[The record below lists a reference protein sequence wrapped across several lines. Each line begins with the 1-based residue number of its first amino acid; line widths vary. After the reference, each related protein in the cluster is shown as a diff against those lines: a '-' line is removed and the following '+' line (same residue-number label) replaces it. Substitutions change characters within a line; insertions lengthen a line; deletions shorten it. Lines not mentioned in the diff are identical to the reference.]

1 MRIFNIT
8 FNHLKLYY
16 FGLILTAICLP
27 LSRFAI
33 SVSMIFLIS
42 NWILEW
48 DFKRKWGEIK
58 ANPSAERAGKSILIF
73 TGIFLIHFLWL
84 INTSNF
90 KYAFHDL
97 GNKAILLLFPIIIG
111 TSKKLSIQQ
120 IKKILI
126 WFSLAVVVSTI
137 ISTLIL
143 VGVIDYPIQS
153 IRNISAFMSH
163 IRLSLLI
170 NISIF
175 SLGYILFSKRIK
187 NTKFELVTYFVF
199 IVWLIIFLYLLK
211 SFTGIT
217 VFFITLFLVLGFVSF
232 KIENIIPKL
241 FLQVSLIT
249 IFLLIA
255 SFLTH
260 SVSKFYSKEN
270 VDFENLENYTQSG
283 NLYEHFTE
291 EGQLENGNY
300 VWIYVCQKELETE
313 WNKLSSIS
321 YEEEDQKGQKIK
333 YILIRY
339 LTSKGYRKDSA
350 GISKL
355 SLHDIRNIE
364 SGMANYIYENKYA
377 IYPKIYEA
385 IWQIDVYRKGFNPA
399 GNTITQRVEFVKTAL
414 YIIKDNFW
422 FGVGTG
428 DVQDSFDRQ
437 YELNNSQLPKE
448 NRLRAH
454 NQYITFFLTFGFIGF
469 ILLFFSMLYPVFKHK
484 GFYNYL
490 FIVFFIIALLSF
502 INEDT
507 LETQIGITFF
517 SYFYSLFLF
526 GSKVNVGDI
535 SLKNEEDYVQES

>member
-27 LSRFAI
+27 VSKFALSI
-33 SVSMIFLIS
+33 SMIFLIS

-48 DFKRKWGEIK
+48 DFKRKLKEII
-58 ANPSAERAGKSILIF
+58 ANKSILIF
-73 TGIFLIHFLWL
+73 TGIFLIHLLWL

-97 GNKAILLLFPIIIG
+97 GNKAIILLFPIIIG
-111 TSKKLSIQQ
+111 TSQKLSIQQ
-120 IKKILI
+120 IKKILM

-143 VGVIDYPIQS
+143 VGVIGYPIQS

-175 SLGYILFSKRIK
+175 SLGYILFSKKIK
-187 NTKFELVTYFVF
+187 NTKLEFVTYFIF
-199 IVWLIIFLYLLK
+199 IVWLIVFLYLLK
-211 SFTGIT
+211 SFTGISI
-217 VFFITLFLVLGFVSF
+217 FFVTLFLVLGFVSF
-232 KIENIIPKL
+232 KIQDIVPKL

-283 NLYEHFTE
+283 NLYEHFKE

-300 VWIYVCQKELETE
+300 VWIYVCQKELENE

-321 YEEEDQKGQKIK
+321 YKGEDQKGQKTK
-333 YILIRY
+333 YMLIRY
-339 LTSKGYRKDSA
+339 LTSKGYRKDSV

-355 SLHDIRNIE
+355 SSKDIKNIE
-364 SGMANYIYENKYA
+364 NGMANYIYENKYA

-399 GNTITQRVEFVKTAL
+399 GNSITQRVEFVKTAF

-469 ILLFFSMLYPVFKHK
+469 ILLFFSMLYPVFNHK

-490 FIVFFIIALLSF
+490 FMIFFIIALLSF

-526 GSKVNVGDI
+526 GSKIN
-535 SLKNEEDYVQES
+535 